1 MFETLIEKEVLV
13 IVGESSEKVTT
24 QIGILKEV
32 TDDFLILDSRGSTI
46 AVNLENVIKVKER
59 NGGNDDR

>member
-13 IVGESSEKVTT
+13 IVGESLEKVTT